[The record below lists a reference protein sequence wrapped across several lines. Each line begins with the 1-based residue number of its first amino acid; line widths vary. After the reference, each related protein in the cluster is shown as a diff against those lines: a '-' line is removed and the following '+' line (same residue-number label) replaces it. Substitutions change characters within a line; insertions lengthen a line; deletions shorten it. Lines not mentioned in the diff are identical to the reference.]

1 MDKNND
7 SGSNSIKNEKVE
19 SVTRAYNRKQ
29 EMEKL
34 HKMMMELMAA
44 EEKDAPTSSISVI
57 T

>member
-1 MDKNND
+1 MDENND
-7 SGSNSIKNEKVE
+7 SGSNSTNEMVE

-29 EMEKL
+29 EIEKL

-44 EEKDAPTSSISVI
+44 EEKDAPTSSSSVI

>member
-1 MDKNND
+1 MDENND

-34 HKMMMELMAA
+34 HKMLMELMAA
-44 EEKDAPTSSISVI
+44 EEKDAPTSSVI